1 MKRLLSFLLLV
12 LILGGLLVP
21 GLYFYYARDV
31 PDLESPSAVLK
42 AVKRSVEAQRQ
53 VAAPTGPTGQKP
65 EDYKFELMPLSK
77 LPAHYVDAVVALDSC
92 PDYTTSKKDLPYPK
106 LRRIAKRWL
115 RRQVS
120 GFGPQA
126 CQLRYADQIVLTLG
140 IVDSMRASIAD
151 HRVLDALSVEELLQY
166 RISTVFYGDGV
177 IGPQAA
183 AQKLYKK
190 DLEKLDLGQVAELV
204 AAEGYFTMFQ
214 RCQNPAKLKMYRDAI
229 LDRME
234 AFRLLGQAEAKAA
247 RARQVGC
254 YYKPP

>member
-1 MKRLLSFLLLV
+1 MKRLLSFFVLL

-21 GLYFYYARDV
+21 GMYFFYARDL
-31 PDLESPSAVLK
+31 PDLESPTVVFK
-42 AVKRSVEAQRQ
+42 AVKRSIESQRQ
-53 VAAPTGPTGQKP
+53 VVAPTGPTGQKLEAYEFALVP
-65 EDYKFELMPLSK
+65 TNK
-77 LPAHYVDAVVALDSC
+77 LPAHFVDAIVAVDSC

-115 RRQVS
+115 RKEVA

-126 CQLRYADQIVLTLG
+126 CQLRYADQIVLALG
-140 IVDSMRASIAD
+140 VVDAMRASIGD
-151 HRVLDALSVEELLQY
+151 SKVLDALSVDELLSY
-166 RISTVFYGDGV
+166 RISTVYFGEGV

-183 AQKLYKK
+183 ATKLFKK
-190 DLEKLDLGQVAELV
+190 DLEKLDLGQVGELV
-204 AAEGYFTMFQ
+204 AAEGYFQMFQ

-234 AFRLLGQAEAKAA
+234 AFRMLGQAEAKAA
-247 RARQVGC
+247 RARQVTC

>member
-1 MKRLLSFLLLV
+1 MKRLLSFIVLV

-21 GLYFYYARDV
+21 GLYFFYAKDL
-31 PDLESPSAVLK
+31 PDLDSPSAVFK
-42 AVKRSVEAQRQ
+42 AVKRSVESQRQ
-53 VAAPTGPTGQKP
+53 VVAPTGPTGQKL
-65 EDYKFELMPLSK
+65 EAYQFELMPLAK
-77 LPAHYVDAVVALDSC
+77 LPAHFVDAIVAVDSC

-115 RRQVS
+115 RREVA

-126 CQLRYADQIVLTLG
+126 CQLRYADQVVLSLG
-140 IVDSMRASIAD
+140 VVDSMRASIGD
-151 HRVLDALSVEELLQY
+151 HKVLDALSVEELLVY
-166 RISTVFYGDGV
+166 RISTVYYGEGV

-183 AQKLYKK
+183 AQKLFKK
-190 DLEKLDLGQVAELV
+190 DLDKLDLGQVAEMV
-204 AAEGYFTMFQ
+204 AAEGYFQMFQ

-247 RARQVGC
+247 RARQVTC
-254 YYKPP
+254 FYKPP